1 MVERSV
7 CVWRGYRRLS
17 DVLEVVTTYLVAL
30 VSTEGFR
37 LFGRAGLRH
46 NALNT

>member
-1 MVERSV
+1 
-7 CVWRGYRRLS
+7 LS
-17 DVLEVVTTYLVAL
+17 DVLEFITTYLAAL

-46 NALNT
+46 NAFDT